1 MSVERGHLRLT
12 TEDVWLINMASTGT
26 KINLAGFI
34 IKKML
39 KILSEKEK
47 KTTSKRKKTSV
58 SLFSIPYVTL
68 ITHYAKS
75 LEILQAKYEMV
86 QIAVVYNL
94 ASIAK
99 MGYKDPDNN
108 GNFVKI
114 RGDEGEKDES
124 VQASEVHTLGQ
135 VMDVLAEIQISV
147 GHLNSRFDRM
157 DERLDSLG
165 AQVADIRRLVDLGAS
180 TEEIHGDPLRSPSS
194 EATQSPPHA

>member
-1 MSVERGHLRLT
+1 
-12 TEDVWLINMASTGT
+12 MASTET

-39 KILSEKEK
+39 KILHEKEK
-47 KTTSKRKKTSV
+47 EAISKWKKTSL
-58 SLFSIPYVTL
+58 SLFAIPYVTL

-75 LEILQAKYEMV
+75 LEILQPKYEMV

-99 MGYKDPDNN
+99 MGYKDLDNN

-114 RGDEGEKDES
+114 RGDEGEKDEPA
-124 VQASEVHTLGQ
+124 QASEAHTLGQ
-135 VMDVLAEIQISV
+135 VMDVLVEIQISV
-147 GHLNSRFDRM
+147 GYLNSRFDRM

-165 AQVADIRRLVDLGAS
+165 AQVVDIRRLVDLDAS
-180 TEEIHGDPLRSPSS
+180 AEKIHGDPIRFPSS
-194 EATQSPPHA
+194 EATQSPPHAWFAFHLICISH

>member
-1 MSVERGHLRLT
+1 M
-12 TEDVWLINMASTGT
+12 
-26 KINLAGFI
+26 
-34 IKKML
+34 
-39 KILSEKEK
+39 
-47 KTTSKRKKTSV
+47 
-58 SLFSIPYVTL
+58 TL

-75 LEILQAKYEMV
+75 LEILQPKYEMV
-86 QIAVVYNL
+86 EIAVVYNL

-114 RGDEGEKDES
+114 RGDEGEEDELA
-124 VQASEVHTLGQ
+124 QALEAYTLGQ
-135 VMDVLAEIQISV
+135 IMDVLAELQISI

-165 AQVADIRRLVDLGAS
+165 TQVADIRRLVDLGAS
-180 TEEIHGDPLRSPSS
+180 AEEIHGDPIRSPSS